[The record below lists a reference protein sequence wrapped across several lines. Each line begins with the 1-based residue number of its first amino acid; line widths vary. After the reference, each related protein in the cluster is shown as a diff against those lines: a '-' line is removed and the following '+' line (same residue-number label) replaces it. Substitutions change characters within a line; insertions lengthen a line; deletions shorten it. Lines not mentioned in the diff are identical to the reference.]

1 MNGVKISSM
10 HETLNQTTKV
20 MDDIGNERDSLV
32 NLYMNDL
39 ESITSRTRK
48 RVSMVL
54 GLNETDQYGFK
65 KRSNQITV
73 EEYDKWWAQYSVY
86 CHRRRLKWEKLMNK
100 SGIPMTPNVS
110 PAKFPPRSEKLRR
123 YIRKGIPADWRADAW
138 WYFARGDE
146 MLSRNK
152 GCYQKLLDKFDT
164 LPRSQLPDL
173 EVIERDLHR
182 TFPDNIHFHRESY
195 SKEEPL
201 KIQSLRRVLI
211 AFSIY
216 DQDIGYCQSMNFI
229 AGLLLLFMDEE
240 KAFWMLVIITKKY
253 LPGVHSIDLEGVNVD
268 QGVLLICIKQYMPEF
283 WSKIEQSII
292 YSNGGNINLLK
303 RVENSCQSEFE
314 ININEV
320 INKLPPI
327 TLSTASWFMSCFIGV
342 VPIETTL
349 RIWDCLFYEKSHFLF
364 KVSLAILKLGQ
375 DNILHE
381 KKETIMSQMLTF
393 ATNSQDSLPTS
404 KVSNNSKP
412 SITQDDY
419 DILLFEIIQN
429 YPKRL
434 INPND
439 LFDKIIFKKKLPLNQ
454 INQEEIDKIRKYV
467 QNERRK
473 RAKLNKILGDAH
485 DNNSNY
491 INNSNASRYS
501 KLSHDEIT
509 ETIKLELPNFSN
521 KQISGFQWNE
531 TIKDKLKYK

>member
-10 HETLNQTTKV
+10 RENLQRNDTIDH
-20 MDDIGNERDSLV
+20 DINTDRDSLV
-32 NLYMNDL
+32 NLYMNDVD
-39 ESITSRTRK
+39 SATSRTRN
-48 RVSMVL
+48 RVSMVI
-54 GLNETDQYGFK
+54 GLHETDQYGFK
-65 KRSNQITV
+65 KKTGQVSL
-73 EEYDKWWAQYSVY
+73 EEYDNWWSHYSVY
-86 CHRRRLKWEKLMNK
+86 CHRRKLKWENLMNK
-100 SGIPMTPNVS
+100 SGIPTIPNVA
-110 PAKFPPRSEKLRR
+110 PVKFPPRSEKLKR
-123 YIRKGIPADWRADAW
+123 YIRKGIPAAWRANAW
-138 WYFARGDE
+138 WFFARGDE

-152 GCYQKLLDKFDT
+152 GCYQKLLDKFQS
-164 LPRSQLPDL
+164 LPKSQLPDL

-253 LPGVHSIDLEGVNVD
+253 LPGVHSINLEGVNVD
-268 QGVLLICIKQYMPEF
+268 QGVLLICIKQYLPEF
-283 WSKIEQSII
+283 WSNIQQSII
-292 YSNGGNINLLK
+292 NSNGKISSS
-303 RVENSCQSEFE
+303 NSNNDNYE
-314 ININEV
+314 ININEL

-327 TLSTASWFMSCFIGV
+327 TLSTASWFMSCFIGI

-364 KVSLAILKLGQ
+364 KVSLAILKLGH
-375 DNILHE
+375 DNIFE
-381 KKETIMSQMLTF
+381 AKKESLMTQMLTF

-404 KVSNNSKP
+404 KP
-412 SITQDDY
+412 PLTQDDY

-439 LFDKIIFKKKLPLNQ
+439 IFDKIIFKRKLPLNQ

-467 QNERRK
+467 QIERRK
-473 RAKLNKILGDAH
+473 RTKLNKILG
-485 DNNSNY
+485 NNTHEFSNTVT
-491 INNSNASRYS
+491 SKYS
-501 KLSHDEIT
+501 KLSQDEIAR
-509 ETIKLELPNFSN
+509 TIKLELPNFSN

-531 TIKDKLKYK
+531 NIKDKLKIYK